1 MITMSQAFNKIP
13 IVLLLTINQ
22 SKTHLHIPG
31 EVGED
36 IEVSLTEAPEA
47 AGLRVEAGAGGLVL
61 VLASALDREGVAGP
75 SSLRTSL
82 SCTRLGTGDPGILI
96 PVTVRSDQ
104 HLLNRGSNEGSRRFH
119 KHGEGPY

>member
-1 MITMSQAFNKIP
+1 M
-13 IVLLLTINQ
+13 
-22 SKTHLHIPG
+22 
-31 EVGED
+31 
-36 IEVSLTEAPEA
+36 
-47 AGLRVEAGAGGLVL
+47 EAGAGGLVL

-104 HLLNRGSNEGSRRFH
+104 
-119 KHGEGPY
+119 